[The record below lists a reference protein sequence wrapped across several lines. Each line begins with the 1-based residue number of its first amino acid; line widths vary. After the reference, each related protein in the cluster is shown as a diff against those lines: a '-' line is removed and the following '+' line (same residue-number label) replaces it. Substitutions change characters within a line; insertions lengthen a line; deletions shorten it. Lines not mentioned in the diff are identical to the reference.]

1 MSADSPQVIDSA
13 APSSAL
19 VRIAGCACAGI
30 LVLVFAVQVYW
41 ATGDAGQR
49 FRPMLGWPVT
59 VALTTVWTLGAAALL
74 LTRVG
79 LLTLPVPSWL
89 VRVAPWALTAFL
101 ALLAL
106 GHLVAVATRPSGDW
120 QIDLQGPLLLLLAG
134 LCIIVASEPASLR
147 PRRRD

>member
-1 MSADSPQVIDSA
+1 M
-13 APSSAL
+13 
-19 VRIAGCACAGI
+19 
-30 LVLVFAVQVYW
+30 LVFAVQVHW

-74 LTRVG
+74 LTRVE

-134 LCIIVASEPASLR
+134 LCIIVASEPASPR
-147 PRRRD
+147 PRRRE